1 MKRLPLTFW
10 NLTRASRSWERGKD
24 LFQVE
29 TAGDYCKGCTVG
41 DWYGV
46 LGKAPNVSCI
56 MDIDRQ
62 GFVDLLVEA
71 Q

>member
-1 MKRLPLTFW
+1 MAVAALIKPELLTF
-10 NLTRASRSWERGKD
+10 KD
-24 LFQVE
+24 LYVQVE
-29 TAGDYCKGCTVG
+29 THGDYCKGCTVG

-71 Q
+71 VKTYA